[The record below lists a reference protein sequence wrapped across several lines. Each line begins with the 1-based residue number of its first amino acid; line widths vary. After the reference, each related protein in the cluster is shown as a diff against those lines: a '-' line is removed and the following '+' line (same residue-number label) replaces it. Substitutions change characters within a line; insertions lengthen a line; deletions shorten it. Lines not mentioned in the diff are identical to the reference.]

1 MTLVLTGA
9 TGFIGGRLVRKL
21 RGEGIALRCLVRAS
35 SRTKELEDAG
45 AELAVVDLAAGQ
57 GVERA
62 LEGAEAVIHLA
73 GAVRSWNAEGFRMA
87 NVEATRQLAEAAN
100 RVGVGRFVLVS
111 SLAAAGPSPRGVALT
126 EDLEPDPIGLYGQSK
141 LAAERVLAEVAA
153 PELDW
158 SIVRPSIV
166 YGPRDR
172 DVFALFRSCARGLGV
187 YVAPPRVQVSMV
199 HVDDVLQ
206 LVMAAVERAP
216 RGAVYFC
223 SDGEAYTW
231 RRIVEAIAAALE
243 RKVLPLRVPP
253 TLVWPLALAA
263 ETTRL
268 WKQRPPLL
276 SRQKVLEARQVSWVC
291 SPAKASAELGYE
303 AQWPLREGIA
313 QAAEWYRKEGWL

>member
-9 TGFIGGRLVRKL
+9 TGFIGGRLVLKL
-21 RGEGIALRCLVRAS
+21 RGEGLVPRCLVRAS
-35 SRTKELEDAG
+35 SRTKELEAAG
-45 AELAVVDLAAGQ
+45 AELAVVNLETGE
-57 GVERA
+57 GLESA

-73 GAVRSWNAEGFRMA
+73 GAVRAWNAATFRVA
-87 NVEATRQLAEAAN
+87 NVEATRHLVEAAN
-100 RVGVGRFVLVS
+100 RIGVRRFVLVS
-111 SLAAAGPSPRGVALT
+111 SQAAAGPSARGAALT
-126 EDLEPDPIGLYGQSK
+126 EDLEPNPVGLYGMSK
-141 LAAERVLAEVAA
+141 LAAERVLAEVAS

-172 DVFALFRSCARGLGV
+172 DVFELFRSCKRGLGV
-187 YVAPPRVQVSMV
+187 YVAPPRVEVSMV

-206 LVMAAVERAP
+206 LVMAAAERAP

-231 RRIVEAIAAALE
+231 RQIVEAIAVALR

-253 TLVWPLALAA
+253 ALLWPLALAV

-268 WKQRPPLL
+268 
-276 SRQKVLEARQVSWVC
+276 
-291 SPAKASAELGYE
+291 
-303 AQWPLREGIA
+303 
-313 QAAEWYRKEGWL
+313 